1 MRYIM
6 FVCVDPDHTAE
17 DAAAA
22 PDIETWGSSVE
33 PNWVI
38 GDRLRPPADAR
49 TVRVRGGERLV
60 TDGPFTESKEW
71 IAGFD
76 VLECDTIEQAHRHRG
91 RAPDGVRRAD
101 RGARLLAARR
111 RATGAEA

>member
-22 PDIETWGSSVE
+22 PDIETWGTSVE

-38 GDRLRPPADAR
+38 GDRLRPTADAR

-60 TDGPFTESKEW
+60 TDGPYTESKEW

-76 VLECDTIEQAHRHRG
+76 VLECDTIEQAIDIAAAHPMAYAG
-91 RAPDGVRRAD
+91 RIEVRAFWPLADGEGDQA
-101 RGARLLAARR
+101 
-111 RATGAEA
+111 

>member
-60 TDGPFTESKEW
+60 TDGPYTESKEW

-76 VLECDTIEQAHRHRG
+76 VLECDTIEQALDIAAAHPMAYAG
-91 RAPDGVRRAD
+91 RIELRAFWP
-101 RGARLLAARR
+101 LAEGD
-111 RATGAEA
+111 GAEA

>member
-6 FVCVDPDHTAE
+6 FVCVDPDHSAE

-22 PDIETWGSSVE
+22 PDIEAWGTAVE

-38 GDRLRPPADAR
+38 GDRLRPLADAR

-76 VLECDTIEQAHRHRG
+76 VLECDTIEQAIDIAAGHPMAYAG
-91 RAPDGVRRAD
+91 RIEVRA
-101 RGARLLAARR
+101 LWPLAE
-111 RATGAEA
+111 GHGGGS

>member
-60 TDGPFTESKEW
+60 TDGPYTESKEW

-76 VLECDTIEQAHRHRG
+76 VLECDTFEQALDIAAAHPMAYAG
-91 RAPDGVRRAD
+91 RIELRAFWPLAEGDG
-101 RGARLLAARR
+101 G
-111 RATGAEA
+111 EA

>member
-22 PDIETWGSSVE
+22 PDIDDWLVAVE
-33 PNWVI
+33 PNRVI
-38 GDRLRPPADAR
+38 GERLRPPADAR

-60 TDGPFTESKEW
+60 TDGPYTESKEW

-76 VLECDTIEQAHRHRG
+76 VLECDTIDQAL
-91 RAPDGVRRAD
+91 D
-101 RGARLLAARR
+101 LAAAHPMAYGGRIEV
-111 RATGAEA
+111 RAFWPGDDDAGAEA

>member
-6 FVCVDPDHTAE
+6 FVCVDPEHTAE

-22 PDIETWGSSVE
+22 PDIDDWLVQVE
-33 PNWVI
+33 PNRVI
-38 GDRLRPPADAR
+38 GDRLRPPAEAR

-60 TDGPFTESKEW
+60 TDGPYTESKEW

-76 VLECDTIEQAHRHRG
+76 VLECDTIEQAL
-91 RAPDGVRRAD
+91 D
-101 RGARLLAARR
+101 LAAAHPMAYSGRIEV
-111 RATGAEA
+111 RAFWPGDDDTGAEA